1 MNKNTPSTTS
11 KTLGRRTARS
21 GFTLIELLVVIAII
35 AILAAMLL
43 PALARA
49 RQKAYGIKCMNN
61 SKQIAISF
69 HMYTLDNTD
78 FYPPNPDDGTTTA
91 GHNWCAGQAGLG
103 PNYGGG
109 GIGAAAF
116 NPDIL
121 KNPQLCLIAPYI
133 AANVEIFHCPADD
146 AVGIY
151 QGSQPQLIGKTV
163 PHARS
168 MSLNQAVGTIC
179 SGYVGT
185 CGGHTPSRPMFPSNA
200 CWAPGTRSCSQQ
212 TYAGFGRSTDF
223 RNIGPS
229 MVFLTTDEAKF
240 SINDAG
246 LAASAN
252 PANLRFID
260 FPANYHGGSC
270 GMSFCDGHAEL
281 HKWLG
286 SAITRGPAQQTAQ
299 NASDTIDL
307 TWLAQHTTGS
317 PR

>member
-11 KTLGRRTARS
+11 KTLGRRAARS

-49 RQKAYGIKCMNN
+49 RQKAQGIKCMNN
-61 SKQIAISF
+61 SKQLAISF

-78 FYPPNPDDGTTTA
+78 FYPPNPDDGNTVP
-91 GHNWCAGQAGLG
+91 GHNWVAGNVSL
-103 PNYGGG
+103 PGGS
-109 GIGAAAF
+109 AAF

-121 KNPQLCLIAPYI
+121 MNPQLCLIASYI
-133 AANVEIFHCPADD
+133 SANVSIFHCPADD
-146 AVGIY
+146 AAGIY

-185 CGGHTPSRPMFPSNA
+185 CGGHTQSRPMFPSNA
-200 CWAPGTRSCSQQ
+200 CWTPGTRNCAQQ

-223 RNIGPS
+223 RSIGPS

-240 SINDAG
+240 SINDGG

-252 PANLRFID
+252 PADLVFID
-260 FPANYHGGSC
+260 FPANYHGGSA
-270 GMSFCDGHAEL
+270 GMSFCDGHSEL

-286 SAITRGPAQQTAQ
+286 SAITKGPSQQRAA

-307 TWLAQHTTGS
+307 TWLAQHTSAS